1 MFKGKTIFAM
11 VVSAFM
17 TLNAA
22 SFAGAAA
29 PATFTVEGIQQQM
42 KQDAGTGTHI
52 TLLHTNDVHA
62 HAVEESPSMGL
73 AKIAGLADLY
83 RAANPNTLLL
93 DDGDAVH
100 GTSFATLVRGE
111 SVIQVMN
118 KMGYAV
124 MEPGNHE
131 FDYGYER
138 LLELTKMAN
147 FPVISSNIIQKD
159 TGKAPFE
166 PYIIREV
173 DGVKI
178 GIFGL
183 ETPETAY
190 KTNPNNVKNVEF
202 TDPTEAARNMVSELQ
217 GKVDVIVALGHI
229 GMDQSTE
236 QTSID
241 IVKAVPGIDV
251 FIDGHSHTLLQN
263 GQTENGTLIASTG
276 EYGEHLGVI
285 DLWVDKGN
293 VTKKEAYTIDEKQAE
308 GVQPNAEVASLIDS
322 IKASQEPIL
331 NEVVAQSSV
340 LLDGAREKVRAG
352 ETNLGDLITDAMR
365 SISGADAAI
374 TNGGGIRAS
383 IDAGPVTK
391 GEIVTVLPFGNLV
404 ISIEVTGADIKAAL
418 ENGATDYPTAKGAF
432 SHVSGITYK
441 IDTSKPAGSRVHTIT
456 VGGKPL
462 DLTKTYN
469 VATNDFMVAGGDEYT
484 MFVGKQQT
492 GTYGTLDEALIEY
505 MQANGTKSLTA
516 EKRITEGVE
525 AAATPGKETTPAT
538 PAKPTPTTPAKP
550 ATPAKPTPTKPVT
563 PVKPPVADGSTY
575 VVKNGDT
582 LYSIAKSHGTTWQVL
597 RDLNDLN
604 NPHWIYPGQKLEL
617 PVKATKAS

>member
-1 MFKGKTIFAM
+1 MFNGKTIFALA
-11 VVSAFM
+11 VSAFM
-17 TLNAA
+17 TFNAA
-22 SFAGAAA
+22 SLAGAAA
-29 PATFTVEGIQQQM
+29 PATLTVDGIKQQAQ
-42 KQDAGTGTHI
+42 QDAGTGTHI

-62 HAVEESPSMGL
+62 HAVEDSPSMGL

-111 SVIQVMN
+111 SMIQVMN
-118 KMGYAV
+118 KMGYAA

-138 LLELTKMAN
+138 LLELAKMAN
-147 FPVISSNIIQKD
+147 FPVISANIVQKD
-159 TGKAPFE
+159 TGKAPFQ
-166 PYIIREV
+166 PFIIREV

-202 TDPTEAARNMVSELQ
+202 TDPTAAARKMVAELK

-229 GMDQSTE
+229 GMDESSNP
-236 QTSID
+236 TSID

-251 FIDGHSHTLLQN
+251 FIDGHSHTLLAN

-276 EYGEHLGVI
+276 SYSEHLGVI
-285 DLWVDKGN
+285 DLWVDKGA
-293 VTKKEAYTIDEKQAE
+293 VTKKEAYTIDEKAAAN
-308 GVQPNAEVASLIDS
+308 VAPNAEVASLIDS

-331 NEVVAQSSV
+331 NEVVAQSPV
-340 LLDGAREKVRAG
+340 ALDGAREKVRTG

-365 SISGADAAI
+365 HISGADAAI

-404 ISIEVTGADIKAAL
+404 ISIKVTGKDILAAL
-418 ENGATDYPTAKGAF
+418 ENGATDYPKAKGAF
-432 SHVSGITYK
+432 AHVSGITYQ
-441 IDTSKPAGSRVHTIT
+441 IDPAKPAGSRVHSVT
-456 VGGKPL
+456 VDGKAL
-462 DLTKTYN
+462 DLNKTYN
-469 VATNDFMVAGGDEYT
+469 VATNDFMVAGGDEYK

-492 GTYGTLDEALIEY
+492 GTYGTLDEALIDY
-505 MQANGTKSLTA
+505 MQQKGSTNLTSG
-516 EKRITEGVE
+516 KRITE
-525 AAATPGKETTPAT
+525 AAMPTTTA
-538 PAKPTPTTPAKP
+538 PAKGTGTSTPSKSV
-550 ATPAKPTPTKPVT
+550 TPTKPAT
-563 PVKPPVADGSTY
+563 SQPTKPAASIKPLDPIPTTTAPPIVY
-575 VVKNGDT
+575 VVKSGDT
-582 LYSIAKSHGTTWQVL
+582 LYAIAKKYGTTWQVL
-597 RDLNDLN
+597 RDVNHIK
-604 NPHWIYPGQKLEL
+604 NPHWIYPGQKLEV
-617 PVKATKAS
+617 PSAS

>member
-1 MFKGKTIFAM
+1 MFKGKTVFALAM
-11 VVSAFM
+11 SAFM
-17 TLNAA
+17 TFNAA
-22 SFAGAAA
+22 SLVSAAA
-29 PATFTVEGIQQQM
+29 PATLTVDGIKQQM
-42 KQDAGTGTHI
+42 QQDAGTGTHI

-111 SVIQVMN
+111 SMIQVMN
-118 KMGYAV
+118 KMGYAA

-138 LLELTKMAN
+138 LLELAKMAN

-173 DGVKI
+173 DGVKV

-202 TDPTEAARNMVSELQ
+202 TDPTEAARKMVTELK

-251 FIDGHSHTLLQN
+251 FIDGHSHTLLTN

-276 EYGEHLGVI
+276 EYGEHLGVV
-285 DLWVDKGN
+285 DLWVDKGA
-293 VTKKEAYTIDEKQAE
+293 VTKKEAYTVDEKAAAN
-308 GVQPNAEVASLIDS
+308 VTPNAEVASLIDS

-331 NEVVAQSSV
+331 NEVVAQSPV
-340 LLDGAREKVRAG
+340 ALEGAREKVRAG

-404 ISIEVTGADIKAAL
+404 ISIQVTGKDILAAL
-418 ENGATDYPTAKGAF
+418 ENGATDYPTPKGAF

-441 IDTSKPAGSRVHTIT
+441 IDPSKPAGSRVHSVT
-456 VGGKPL
+456 VGGKAL
-462 DLTKTYN
+462 DLNKTYN
-469 VATNDFMVAGGDEYT
+469 LATNDFMVAGGDEYK

-505 MQANGTKSLTA
+505 MQKNGSKSLTSG
-516 EKRITEGVE
+516 KRIVE
-525 AAATPGKETTPAT
+525 AATPATTPAT
-538 PAKPTPTTPAKP
+538 GTPTPGKPATTPAKP
-550 ATPAKPTPTKPVT
+550 ATPAKPPVVADPIKPV
-563 PVKPPVADGSTY
+563 PAPPVSGDSDVY
-575 VVKNGDT
+575 VVKSGDT
-582 LYSIAKSHGTTWQVL
+582 LYSIAKNHGTTWKVL
-597 RDLNDLN
+597 RDLNDLK

-617 PVKATKAS
+617 PAAS